1 MTPARLA
8 TRAGPLLALGTL
20 LLPVLL
26 VPVPPLLDY
35 PNHLAR
41 LHILAD
47 IVLAGHE
54 NAFYALDRSGAWA
67 NTAVDWLGVA
77 LSAAIAP
84 DAAGSVLVGL
94 AVVLPPLGAM
104 LLNRAVFGGWH
115 WWLIPFALFAWSGSL
130 VFGLISYQ
138 IGIGIAFLCAAAD
151 AALRRR
157 LPGWAVFLA
166 HGAASAMLIAVHPFA
181 SAFLALLLGALAA
194 GARIPDGGAAAWARL
209 RWSAV
214 MRVGVACALPLAAY
228 LLLVPV
234 VYGDDVPA
242 GALDRSVTGGIALRF
257 QQAAMV
263 LVASV
268 WTYRLG
274 PDLLFV
280 LPLLG
285 IAAAAILAGRG
296 FRGHAGLLAA
306 TAVLLMLAAA
316 LPYYVLGNGATNWRL
331 GALLGLMVMAATRP
345 PPGFPSRAAVAAALA
360 MALTFLVLLRTAMIG
375 QVWWASRE
383 DTRAVRA
390 ALSHVPPGSAVL
402 PVEHSPAAEGPLR
415 AHRSTA
421 GRQPLYWHLATL
433 AAGERAAFVPTLF
446 ATPGKQTVVVRPPW
460 DAVAVHEPFLSTFRN
475 LAVTLE
481 DEARLAADP
490 RFYGYRY
497 LLGWPRRFD
506 YVLVLNADEPDRY
519 GPPPHLPMLDLVADE
534 GFAQLWRVRRP

>member
-1 MTPARLA
+1 M
-8 TRAGPLLALGTL
+8 TRAALALALGTL

-47 IVLAGHE
+47 IVLAGRE
-54 NAFYALDRSGAWA
+54 SAFYALDRSGAWA

-77 LSAAIAP
+77 LSAVISP
-84 DAAGSVLVGL
+84 GAAGSVLVGL
-94 AVVLPPLGAM
+94 AVILPPLGAM
-104 LLNRAVFGGWH
+104 LLNRAVFGGVH
-115 WWLIPFALFAWSGSL
+115 WWLIPFALFAWNGSL
-130 VFGLISYQ
+130 VFGLVSYQ

-151 AALRRR
+151 GALRRR
-157 LPGWAVFLA
+157 LPGWAVFLVHA
-166 HGAASAMLIAVHPFA
+166 AASAMLIAVHPFA

-194 GARIPDGGAAAWARL
+194 GARMPDGGAVAWVRL
-209 RWSAV
+209 RWGAV
-214 MRVGVACALPLAAY
+214 LRAGVACALPLAAY
-228 LLLVPV
+228 LLAMPTA
-234 VYGDDVPA
+234 YGDEVPA
-242 GALDRSVTGGIALRF
+242 GALDRSVTGGIALRL
-257 QQAAMV
+257 QHAAMV

-274 PDLLFV
+274 LDLLFV
-280 LPLLG
+280 LPLLVL
-285 IAAAAILAGRG
+285 AATAILAGKG

-306 TAVLLMLAAA
+306 TAILLLLGAVL
-316 LPYYVLGNGATNWRL
+316 PHYVLGNGAMNWRL
-331 GALLGLMVMAATRP
+331 GALLGLTLMAATRP
-345 PPGFPSRAAVAAALA
+345 PPGFPSRAAASAALA
-360 MALTFLVLLRTAMIG
+360 LTLALLVLLRTAMIG

-402 PVEHSPAAEGPLR
+402 PVEHTPAAEGPLR
-415 AHRSTA
+415 PHRSTA

-460 DAVAVHEPFLSTFRN
+460 DAVAVHEPFLATVRN
-475 LAVTLE
+475 LAVTPE

-497 LLGWPRRFD
+497 LLGWSRRFD

-519 GPPPHLPMLDLVADE
+519 GPPPHVPMLDLVADE

>member
-1 MTPARLA
+1 VTPGRLA
-8 TRAGPLLALGTL
+8 TRAGLALALGTL

-47 IVLAGHE
+47 IVLAGRE
-54 NAFYALDRSGAWA
+54 SAIYALDRSGAWA

-77 LSAAIAP
+77 LSAAITPA
-84 DAAGSVLVGL
+84 AAGSLLVGL
-94 AVVLPPLGAM
+94 AVLLPPLGAM
-104 LLNRAVFGGWH
+104 LLNRAVFGGLH

-130 VFGLISYQ
+130 VFGLVSYQ

-151 AALRRR
+151 GDLRRR

-166 HGAASAMLIAVHPFA
+166 HAAASAMLIAVHPFA

-194 GARIPDGGAAAWARL
+194 GARMPVGGAVAWVRL
-209 RWSAV
+209 RWGAV
-214 MRVGVACALPLAAY
+214 LRVGVACALPLAAY
-228 LLLVPV
+228 LLAMPAT
-234 VYGDDVPA
+234 YGDAVPA
-242 GALDRSVTGGIALRF
+242 DALEHAVTGGAASRL
-257 QQAAMV
+257 QNAAMA
-263 LVASV
+263 LLASL

-274 PDLLFV
+274 LDLLFV
-280 LPLLG
+280 LPLFGL
-285 IAAAAILAGRG
+285 AAAAILAGTG

-306 TAVLLMLAAA
+306 TAVLLLLAIV
-316 LPYYVLGNGATNWRL
+316 LPRYVLGNGATNWRL
-331 GALLGLMVMAATRP
+331 GALLGLTLMAAIRP
-345 PPGFPSRAAVAAALA
+345 APGFPSRAVAALA
-360 MALTFLVLLRTAMIG
+360 MALTLLVLLRTAMIG
-375 QVWWASRE
+375 HVWWASRE

-402 PVEHSPAAEGPLR
+402 PVEHTPAAEGPLR
-415 AHRSTA
+415 PHRSTA

-433 AAGERAAFVPTLF
+433 AAGERGAFVPTLF

-460 DAVAVHEPFLSTFRN
+460 DAVAVHEPFLSTVRN
-475 LAVTLE
+475 LAVTPE
-481 DEARLAADP
+481 DEARVAADP

-497 LLGWPRRFD
+497 LLGWSQRFD

-519 GPPPHLPMLDLVADE
+519 GSPPHLPMLDLVADE